1 MAEPQQQND
10 KQNDKQ
16 GNQQNPSAD
25 DSEKGGHML
34 NEPDIGSGEKSPGE
48 KETEEQIR
56 QIPQRTPAPPQ

>member
-1 MAEPQQQND
+1 MSTDQTQD
-10 KQNDKQ
+10 HKQDGKQ
-16 GNQQNPSAD
+16 D

-56 QIPQRTPAPPQ
+56 QIPQRTSEPSKEGK